1 MNGTLSKNFK
11 NKISQYPFYFYANIE
26 GLAQTLKDKENG
38 ELMDLISATFS
49 KFELQEY
56 TVEKNETKATLSLEF
71 KSEENSLLQLIKFY
85 NVFSKLNTNQI
96 L

>member
-1 MNGTLSKNFK
+1 MQNFK

-56 TVEKNETKATLSLEF
+56 TVEKNNKGNFCYFLNNYLILSYF
-71 KSEENSLLQLIKFY
+71 ADNLQK
-85 NVFSKLNTNQI
+85 K
-96 L
+96 